1 MAMEPVVPTVPRRG
15 SYRDTVGLTDLDE
28 GSGGDVRVELDECPT
43 CHASV
48 EQHTAMPLH
57 ESWHAAQAGEA
68 PK

>member
-1 MAMEPVVPTVPRRG
+1 VAMEPVVPTVPRRG
-15 SYRDTVGLTDLDE
+15 SYRDVAAAALVQVGQA
-28 GSGGDVRVELDECPT
+28 GDVRVELDECPT